1 MNMKTSIIGPAE
13 REQKDVQVKIDI
25 IIKSINKY
33 KRMLDYPHLNEESLI
48 HIREKIDIEEMN
60 LKKLKNKYPE
70 YFI

>member
-1 MNMKTSIIGPAE
+1 MKTSIIGPAE

>member
-1 MNMKTSIIGPAE
+1 MKTSIIGPAE

-25 IIKSINKY
+25 ILKSINKY

-48 HIREKIDIEEMN
+48 HIREKIDNEERH
-60 LKKLKNKYPE
+60 LKTLKNKYPE

>member
-1 MNMKTSIIGPAE
+1 MKTSIIGPAE

-25 IIKSINKY
+25 IIRSINKY

>member
-1 MNMKTSIIGPAE
+1 MKTSTIGPAE

-25 IIKSINKY
+25 ILKSINKY

-48 HIREKIDIEEMN
+48 HIREKIDIEEMH